1 MQFGFGEKQHTNRA
15 CKGLECQAPSKTKN
29 MSKKKRIRMCVFFH
43 QFEFEICLLLKPVVI
58 QKHHVESLLPLQ
70 WDYYLLMAKDL
81 SEKNIHPL
89 QESYQKLVYNSSTII
104 SFLKDIF
111 PLHMCAFFSRL
122 STIKPNLWNFHPQ
135 KNPGYSPSLTGMRA
149 IIVTCSPTG

>member
-1 MQFGFGEKQHTNRA
+1 
-15 CKGLECQAPSKTKN
+15 
-29 MSKKKRIRMCVFFH
+29 MCVCFH

-111 PLHMCAFFSRL
+111 PLHMCAFFQDFQL
-122 STIKPNLWNFHPQ
+122 
-135 KNPGYSPSLTGMRA
+135 
-149 IIVTCSPTG
+149 

>member
-1 MQFGFGEKQHTNRA
+1 M
-15 CKGLECQAPSKTKN
+15 PSAIQN
-29 MSKKKRIRMCVFFH
+29 KKHVQKETDPDVCFFH